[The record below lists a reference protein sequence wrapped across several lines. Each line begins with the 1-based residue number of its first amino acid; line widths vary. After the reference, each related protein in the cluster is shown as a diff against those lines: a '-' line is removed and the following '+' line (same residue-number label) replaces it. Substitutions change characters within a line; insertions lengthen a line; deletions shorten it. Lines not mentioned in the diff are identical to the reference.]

1 MLTVKKNKPWLRV
14 KPLNDGTKGYRLSCK
29 VELFGHVV
37 IALTVIYRKRKHKL
51 NNGFTSGTS
60 TFGIHRGL
68 RSIYF
73 EKSSTARPFWGLAG

>member
-1 MLTVKKNKPWLRV
+1 MEDYMLTVKKTKPWLRV

-29 VELFGHVV
+29 AG
-37 IALTVIYRKRKHKL
+37 TVIYRKRKHKL
-51 NNGFTSGTS
+51 RNGFTSGTS

-68 RSIYF
+68 TSIYF